1 MPSFMIMRPTARRAT
16 QQGSMMIEVL
26 VSVLLL
32 SVSILGLVRVLGN
45 SMQDAGELEYRSVAA
60 TVADESIARIWVGDR
75 TDMEDFEVDSQAV
88 PQLPNGAQSIE
99 VDGNVVTVTVSWRAP
114 DSPARSH
121 QVVATIAENGP

>member
-1 MPSFMIMRPTARRAT
+1 MPSFMTRRPVAGRSS

-45 SMQDAGELEYRSVAA
+45 SMQDAGELEYSSVAA
-60 TVADESIARIWVGDR
+60 TVADESIARIWVADR
-75 TDMEDFEVDSQAV
+75 TDMEDLEVDSQDV

-114 DSPARSH
+114 DGPTRRH

>member
-1 MPSFMIMRPTARRAT
+1 MPSHMTKRPLLRRSS

-45 SMQDAGELEYRSVAA
+45 SMQDSGELEYRSVAA
-60 TVADESIARIWVGDR
+60 TVADESIARIWVADR
-75 TDMEDFEVDSQAV
+75 SNMEDLEVDSQDV

-99 VDGNVVTVTVSWRAP
+99 VEDNVVTVTVSWRAP
-114 DSPARSH
+114 DGPTRTH
-121 QVVATIAENGP
+121 QVVATIAGNGP

>member
-1 MPSFMIMRPTARRAT
+1 MPSFMTRRPVAGRSS

-45 SMQDAGELEYRSVAA
+45 SMQDSGELEYRSVAA
-60 TVADESIARIWVGDR
+60 TVADESIARIWVADR
-75 TDMEDFEVDSQAV
+75 TNMEDLEVDSQDV
-88 PQLPNGAQSIE
+88 PQLPNGAQSID

-114 DSPARSH
+114 DGPTRTH

>member
-1 MPSFMIMRPTARRAT
+1 MPSHMTKRPLLRRSS

-45 SMQDAGELEYRSVAA
+45 SMQDSGELEYRSVAA
-60 TVADESIARIWVGDR
+60 TVADESIARIWVADR
-75 TDMEDFEVDSQAV
+75 TNMEDLEVDSQDV

-99 VDGNVVTVTVSWRAP
+99 VEDNVVTVTVSWRAP
-114 DSPARSH
+114 DGPTRTH
-121 QVVATIAENGP
+121 QVVATIAGNGP